1 MAGGATRMAGSAR
14 LDAVIRCVVFDFGQV
29 LSSPAA
35 LYTAPAARL
44 GVDPAAFE
52 AAYWTGRVAYD
63 RGGTDAAYW
72 TPLLESLGRRPS
84 PELVRELAHLDAQLW
99 VEGVRPE
106 ALRIVADVRAAGRL
120 VAILSNAPFSLD
132 LAFVDAPYADAADYW
147 FVSASMGVTKPDAP
161 VFVRVE
167 EVLELPPDEIA
178 FVDDRPANVHA
189 AREAGWQAHLFV
201 DDADMRAWLRGLGVL
216 AD

>member
-1 MAGGATRMAGSAR
+1 
-14 LDAVIRCVVFDFGQV
+14 VIRSVVFDFGQV
-29 LSSPAA
+29 LSSPTE

-44 GVDPAAFE
+44 GVDAAAFE
-52 AAYWTGRVAYD
+52 AAYWTDRVAYD

-72 TPLLESLGRRPS
+72 TPLLQSLGRRAT
-84 PELVRELAHLDAQLW
+84 PELVRELAALDARLW

-106 ALRIVADVRAAGRL
+106 ALQVVKDVRAAGRL

-147 FVSASMGVTKPDAP
+147 FVSASMGVTKPDQP
-161 VFVRVE
+161 VFYRVE

-178 FVDDRPANVHA
+178 FIDDRPANVHA

-201 DDADMRAWLRGLGVL
+201 DDADMRGWLTDLRVL
-216 AD
+216 PA